1 MIEGREGWEKAYV
14 GKGIYGKRHTW
25 EKAYLV
31 KGIPYI
37 MKKTY
42 QYLDFATPVKI

>member
-1 MIEGREGWEKAYV
+1 MILPHRKTHRAAEWEGWEKAYV

-25 EKAYLV
+25 EKAYMV

-42 QYLDFATPVKI
+42 